1 MENNQEIKDESLNNE
16 GEQKDFQFYKENLQ
30 SSVKE
35 YLSLDDQIKAL
46 NKAAKERRD
55 RKKKLSESI
64 LSLMKQFEI
73 NNMNTSNGKL
83 VYSVTKTKE
92 PLNRKSLTRTL
103 NIYFGSSDKANE
115 LSKFVMENRKQIE
128 KVQLK
133 RKIFKTKE

>member
-1 MENNQEIKDESLNNE
+1 MEFNTEKTEILNE
-16 GEQKDFQFYKENLQ
+16 DTEQKDFQFYKETLQ

-46 NKAAKERRD
+46 NKAVKERRD
-55 RKKKLSESI
+55 RKKKLSVSI

-92 PLNRKSLTRTL
+92 PLTKKSLHRTL
-103 NIYFGSSDKANE
+103 NIYFGSSDKANQ
-115 LSKFVMENRKQIE
+115 LSQFVMENRKEIE
-128 KVQLK
+128 RVQLK
-133 RKIFKTKE
+133 RKIFKAKE

>member
-46 NKAAKERRD
+46 NKASKERRD

-128 KVQLK
+128 KFKLK
-133 RKIFKTKE
+133 RKIFKTKK

>member
-46 NKAAKERRD
+46 NKASKERRD

>member
-1 MENNQEIKDESLNNE
+1 MENNQEIKDESLNND

-46 NKAAKERRD
+46 NKAVKERRD

-92 PLNRKSLTRTL
+92 PLTRKSLHRTL

>member
-1 MENNQEIKDESLNNE
+1 
-16 GEQKDFQFYKENLQ
+16 
-30 SSVKE
+30 
-35 YLSLDDQIKAL
+35 
-46 NKAAKERRD
+46 
-55 RKKKLSESI
+55 
-64 LSLMKQFEI
+64 
-73 NNMNTSNGKL
+73 MNTSNGKL

>member
-1 MENNQEIKDESLNNE
+1 MENNQEIKDESLNND

-46 NKAAKERRD
+46 NKASKERRD

>member
-1 MENNQEIKDESLNNE
+1 MENNQEIKDESLNND

-46 NKAAKERRD
+46 NKAVKERRD

-103 NIYFGSSDKANE
+103 NI
-115 LSKFVMENRKQIE
+115 
-128 KVQLK
+128 
-133 RKIFKTKE
+133 

>member
-1 MENNQEIKDESLNNE
+1 MENNQEIKDESLNND

-46 NKAAKERRD
+46 NKAVKERRD

>member
-46 NKAAKERRD
+46 NKAVKERRD